1 MKKFF
6 ILSIF
11 LLTTS
16 CINPSMENGFAKLIE
31 SLKQLT
37 ASFEAIDI
45 PQITTDMGQIV
56 TDLEDVAEGIQN
68 YHDAV
73 IEYNAHIMEY
83 NEAINEYNDAMLAYQ
98 EQMTTAAEF
107 LDDINGVMNN
117 MVESLAGLQA
127 LYDEGNEWAGIF
139 IQIANIRIG
148 LQDILAIMKTKAT
161 KEQMEQL
168 LAQVQEIGE
177 GVDQLVAVADYDYDG
192 VVNALD
198 KCPDTPLT
206 QINNV
211 NAEGCA
217 PGETPVS
224 DD

>member
-1 MKKFF
+1 
-6 ILSIF
+6 
-11 LLTTS
+11 
-16 CINPSMENGFAKLIE
+16 
-31 SLKQLT
+31 
-37 ASFEAIDI
+37 
-45 PQITTDMGQIV
+45 
-56 TDLEDVAEGIQN
+56 
-68 YHDAV
+68 
-73 IEYNAHIMEY
+73 
-83 NEAINEYNDAMLAYQ
+83 MLAYQ

-107 LDDINGVMNN
+107 LDDIDDVMNN

-127 LYDEGNEWAGIF
+127 LYEQGNEWAGIF
-139 IQIANIRIG
+139 IQIANIRLG

-168 LAQVQEIGE
+168 LAQVEQIGE

>member
-1 MKKFF
+1 MKKVFAV
-6 ILSIF
+6 LSVMLF
-11 LLTTS
+11 VGCT
-16 CINPSMENGFAKLIE
+16 NPSMERGFARMIE
-31 SLKQLT
+31 ALEQLT
-37 ASFEAIDI
+37 ASFEAVDI

-56 TDLEDVAEGIQN
+56 EDLEVIVEGVQN
-68 YHDAV
+68 YTDAV
-73 IEYNAHIMEY
+73 LEYNAYIVEY

-107 LDDINGVMNN
+107 LNDIDDVMNN

-127 LYDEGNEWAGIF
+127 LYEQGNEWAGIF
-139 IQIANIRIG
+139 IQIANIRLG

-168 LAQVQEIGE
+168 LAQVEQIGE

>member
-1 MKKFF
+1 MKKVFAV
-6 ILSIF
+6 LSV
-11 LLTTS
+11 LLLFGCT
-16 CINPSMENGFAKLIE
+16 NPSMERGFARMIE
-31 SLKQLT
+31 ALEELT
-37 ASFEAIDI
+37 ASFEAVDI

-56 TDLEDVAEGIQN
+56 EDLEIIVEGVEN
-68 YHDAV
+68 YTNAV
-73 IEYNAHIMEY
+73 LEYNAYIVEY

-127 LYDEGNEWAGIF
+127 LYDEGNQWAGIF